1 MTNQVQIT
9 DLENL
14 DYLPYLDDNGSISED
29 WQGKIGVY
37 AVFDDDKAL
46 QFVGYSRNTYLS
58 LKQHLVS
65 QPQNCHWFKVQT
77 ISRPSRTLLE
87 DIKQAWIREN
97 GVVPNGN
104 GADKSKW
111 GHSIDIKPLMSEAEQ
126 LAYTE
131 SDELT
136 KPKFLKNVARRVEAE
151 IKETLAG
158 RNVQMEIRFNPKLK
172 EQGILSLK

>member
-1 MTNQVQIT
+1 MTNQVQIPN
-9 DLENL
+9 LENL
-14 DYLPYLDDNGSISED
+14 NYLPYLDDNGCISED

-37 AVFDDDKAL
+37 AIFDDDKAL

-65 QPQNCHWFKVQT
+65 QPQNCYWFKVQT

-104 GADKSKW
+104 GADELEW
-111 GHSIDIKPLMSEAEQ
+111 GHSIDVKPLMSEAEQ
-126 LAYTE
+126 LAYAET
-131 SDELT
+131 DELT
-136 KPKFLKNVARRVEAE
+136 KPKFLKNVARRIEAE
-151 IKETLAG
+151 IKEVLAG